1 MYAVGLEKAVLPVPL
16 SKIKVLTTFI
26 KVMNSEHPKERKKAM
41 KLALPVEYIG
51 GNKVAVLTV
60 FLDVPRNKRVL
71 GAKLVVRVN
80 FDHTFKA
87 RLVLLD

>member
-41 KLALPVEYIG
+41 KLALEYIG